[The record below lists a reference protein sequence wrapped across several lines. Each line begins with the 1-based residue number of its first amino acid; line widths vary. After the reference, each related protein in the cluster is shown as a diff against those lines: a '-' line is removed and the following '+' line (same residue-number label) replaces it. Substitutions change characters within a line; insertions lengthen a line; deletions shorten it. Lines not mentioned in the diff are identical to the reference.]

1 MELSQALE
9 KIKTDLTG
17 YLIEQGFAYVGRCNC
32 SGCYQD
38 KYKKDNI
45 LLKICRGRTD
55 FTLMKN
61 KHIYEMA
68 KLDKLHEAL
77 ISYGQSN

>member
-1 MELSQALE
+1 MDSLQALE
-9 KIKTDLTG
+9 KIKIDLTG
-17 YLIEQGFAYVGRCNC
+17 YLIEQGFEYVGRCNC

-45 LLKICRGRTD
+45 LLKICRGRLD

-77 ISYGQSN
+77 KSYG